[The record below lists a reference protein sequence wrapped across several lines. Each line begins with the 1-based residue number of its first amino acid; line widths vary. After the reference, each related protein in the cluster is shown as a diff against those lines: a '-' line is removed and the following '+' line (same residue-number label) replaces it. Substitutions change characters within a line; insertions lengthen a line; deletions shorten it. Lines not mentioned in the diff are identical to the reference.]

1 MTRLNVSL
9 EGVLNPVNKLGMI
22 KLLELVDINTK
33 VY

>member
-9 EGVLNPVNKLGMI
+9 EDVFNPINKLGMI
-22 KLLELVDINTK
+22 KLLELVDINMK